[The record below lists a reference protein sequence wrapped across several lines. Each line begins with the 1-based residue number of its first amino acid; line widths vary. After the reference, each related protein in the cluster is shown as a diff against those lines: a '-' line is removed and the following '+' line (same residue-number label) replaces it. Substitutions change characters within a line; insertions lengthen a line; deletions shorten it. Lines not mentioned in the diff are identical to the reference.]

1 MIINLIANSANDAHT
16 ISRIR
21 ELQAHGLTVNVY
33 GFLRQG
39 EMKESLPITI
49 LGQFS
54 NTLGYHKR
62 VAIYYKGLKEL
73 FRQPQQPDTLWYYL
87 GLDVAMFASWM
98 NPCKRYIY
106 EECDLTQTYVGNPIV
121 SGALERIDKW
131 VIRHA
136 QLTLMTSEG
145 FIDFHYRGATPPAP
159 IALAPNY
166 LTQGIKQVA
175 EVKSDRPFDPTKI
188 RFAFVGGMRYDSLLS
203 VAKIIASR
211 FPQHEF
217 HFYGYIAPKYNES
230 QLPKGE
236 NVFYHGRFSNPA
248 DLPSI
253 YSRVDVLL
261 ATYDTDEENV
271 KYAEPN
277 KIYEAIY
284 FRKPIIVSSGTFLAR
299 KSERLGI
306 GFGVDARDE
315 ADVVAMVERV
325 ASNYS
330 ELVEHLK
337 NIPRE
342 QALETGEYI
351 ETIKKLYKK

>member
-1 MIINLIANSANDAHT
+1 MIINLIANSAYDAHT

-21 ELQAHGLTVNVY
+21 ELEAHGLTVNAY

-39 EMKESLPITI
+39 EMKQALPVTI

-73 FRQPQQPDTLWYYL
+73 FRRPQQPDTLWYYL
-87 GLDVAMFASWM
+87 GLDVAMFARWM
-98 NPCKRYIY
+98 NPNKRYVY
-106 EECDLTQTYVGNPIV
+106 EECDLTQTYVGNSIV
-121 SGALERIDKW
+121 GGVLERIDKW
-131 VIRHA
+131 VIRCA

-145 FIDFHYRGATPPAP
+145 FIDFHYHGDTPPAP
-159 IALAPNY
+159 IALAPNF

-175 EVKSDRPFDPTKI
+175 EVKLDRAFDPEKI

-203 VAKIIASR
+203 VAKIITSR

-217 HFYGYIAPKYNES
+217 HFYGYIAPKYDEA
-230 QLPKGE
+230 QLPKGD
-236 NVFYHGRFSNPA
+236 NVFYHGRFSNPD
-248 DLPSI
+248 DLPTI

-284 FRKPIIVSSGTFLAR
+284 FRKPIIVSRDTFLER

-306 GFGVDARDE
+306 GFGVDARSE
-315 ADVVAMVERV
+315 QDVVDMVNRV
-325 ASNYS
+325 ARSYN
-330 ELVEHLK
+330 ELTAHLK
-337 NIPRE
+337 SIPKAS
-342 QALETGEYI
+342 ALETGEYI
-351 ETIKKLYKK
+351 EKIKQLYKK